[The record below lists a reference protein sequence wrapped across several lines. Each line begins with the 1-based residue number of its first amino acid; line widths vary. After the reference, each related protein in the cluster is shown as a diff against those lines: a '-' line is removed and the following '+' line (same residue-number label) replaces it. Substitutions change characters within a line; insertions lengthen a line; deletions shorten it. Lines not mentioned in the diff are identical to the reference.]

1 VKNDCLHVIKP
12 NRDRIRLDNEDLVW
26 DFFRLT
32 LRQDIRHVLDLFT
45 EDAIIHEPFSKL
57 ENSELKVNTIII
69 ITMRLYD
76 LLHCPY
82 SSRIEWIDC
91 YRNKNDIRCT
101 FRSEQEIMIQ
111 FLFKF
116 GYDSRDKSHSKNR
129 RINFLHIQPYD
140 NETLPEKAKDTLLT
154 D

>member
-1 VKNDCLHVIKP
+1 MKNDCLHVIKP

-26 DFFRLT
+26 DYFRLT
-32 LRQDIRHVLDLFT
+32 LRKDIRHVLDLFT

-76 LLHCPY
+76 LLYCPY

-111 FLFKF
+111 FL
-116 GYDSRDKSHSKNR
+116 
-129 RINFLHIQPYD
+129 
-140 NETLPEKAKDTLLT
+140 
-154 D
+154 